1 MARITSIRL
10 PEKTLKQI
18 GRLASETDEFAGDI
32 LKAGAAVV
40 LPIMRANLQASIGR
54 GEDTSRSTG
63 QLVAAL
69 GISPLGVTRG
79 GDYNVSVGFAEN
91 RDDGVVNALLA
102 NLLEY
107 GSTTRAAHPFMNK
120 TRNASK
126 AGALQAMTQVIEKR
140 VKGR

>member
-1 MARITSIRL
+1 MARITKIQL

-18 GRLASETDEFAGDI
+18 ERLASETDEFAGDI

-40 LPIMRANLQASIGR
+40 LPIMRANLQASIGK

-69 GISPLGVTRG
+69 GISPLGVTKN

-107 GSTTRAAHPFMNK
+107 GSTTRAAHPFLNK
-120 TRNASK
+120 TRNTTKNSAVE
-126 AGALQAMTQVIEKR
+126 AMSEEIRKHL
-140 VKGR
+140 KN